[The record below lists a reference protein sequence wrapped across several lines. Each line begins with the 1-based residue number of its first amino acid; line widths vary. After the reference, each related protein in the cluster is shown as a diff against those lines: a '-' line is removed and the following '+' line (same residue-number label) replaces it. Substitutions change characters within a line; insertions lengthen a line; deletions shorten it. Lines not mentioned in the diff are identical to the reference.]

1 MSFLNKSNNI
11 PNYIQKEIIKLICY
25 QCNRVNKK
33 LCEFD
38 LYEEEEIKYKSIN
51 KTILSICLTSWFWFK
66 TCSTYMNVIINF
78 NKSIDIINN
87 YNNNYYFNNI
97 YYNNMINNNNN
108 NNNNKYSMLK
118 IENLTTLVLESSIIK
133 SMNFIERLNKFLN
146 LQVIKTNLKKIL
158 IHINYSNNNS
168 QNNQLI
174 SMIGKIDFPFIRIS
188 NFEFDVSI
196 TSMTT
201 SFILPINIK
210 KIKSIGVLKN
220 YSPSMIISNLRNLS
234 FKEIYICNYNNKFP
248 FKELSIMN
256 KLSSV
261 QYYDTHKTS
270 IKIDDLY
277 YILKSSPNLQLLS
290 FYICIDDL
298 IYQLSCPK
306 HKPKSCQCNNNNS
319 LSTTANTSTTTSFTS
334 TSTST
339 STTTAT
345 TTTTTTTNNEFS
357 FYYYWRMVCKLIKN
371 HKKLKSLFIYSLCK
385 NGENCGLNYLNKL
398 KMSNHFVNQFGGMI
412 SKNKSIK
419 KLNLDG
425 FNSPDLLKRII
436 TNNNTINSI
445 QFQFPNNGNN
455 ILSNNQKLEYINI
468 FDKLLNSNN
477 NNDVNDNDNG
487 SGSQQ
492 HSIKKFKLIENIS
505 NQVDSKVKTEKVLFS
520 FEK

>member
-1 MSFLNKSNNI
+1 
-11 PNYIQKEIIKLICY
+11 
-25 QCNRVNKK
+25 
-33 LCEFD
+33 
-38 LYEEEEIKYKSIN
+38 
-51 KTILSICLTSWFWFK
+51 
-66 TCSTYMNVIINF
+66 
-78 NKSIDIINN
+78 
-87 YNNNYYFNNI
+87 
-97 YYNNMINNNNN
+97 
-108 NNNNKYSMLK
+108 MLK

-306 HKPKSCQCNNNNS
+306 HKPKSCQCNNNNNS
-319 LSTTANTSTTTSFTS
+319 LLTTTTSTSS

-339 STTTAT
+339 S
-345 TTTTTTTNNEFS
+345 TTTTTTNNEFS

-468 FDKLLNSNN
+468 FDKLLNNN
-477 NNDVNDNDNG
+477 NYDNDD
-487 SGSQQ
+487 SGLQHQQQQPLQQPLQQPQPQQQ